1 VNYAAVSAVNA
12 ARTVSATW
20 ESTAQQREKS
30 STASEA
36 LDEMFGKDVFLRLL
50 TTQLRYQ
57 DPFKPI
63 EDQDFIAQMAQFVA
77 LEQTQNLTRQL
88 ELFMAEQRATNR
100 MAQATALLGR
110 QVEVKGENGTYT
122 GTVEAVRLIQGVPYL
137 VVSDALFDVGDVVKV
152 LS

>member
-1 VNYAAVSAVNA
+1 
-12 ARTVSATW
+12 
-20 ESTAQQREKS
+20 
-30 STASEA
+30 
-36 LDEMFGKDVFLRLL
+36 L

>member
-30 STASEA
+30 STAGEA

-100 MAQATALLGR
+100 MAQATALLGAR
-110 QVEVKGENGTYT
+110 WRLRVK
-122 GTVEAVRLIQGVPYL
+122 TVPIPARSRLY
-137 VVSDALFDVGDVVKV
+137 VSSKACRT
-152 LS
+152 SW